1 MTARKKT
8 TRKTERV
15 TAEVRT
21 FLEAFGA
28 RAWDHAAD
36 DHGFI
41 TDNDWQGPFARDPYW
56 GGVEHYLLGFD
67 VAFEVTFGRRATRL
81 EEALLKLYWFER
93 AHNHLLIRGTDTNGF
108 TYGGKADVE
117 ELNRFRAA
125 IGAERPLDRRDE
137 DLETLRRRRALAA

>member
-8 TRKTERV
+8 TRKTARV

-36 DHGFI
+36 DHGFN
-41 TDNDWQGPFARDPYW
+41 TGNDWEGPFARDPYW
-56 GGVEHYLLGFD
+56 GGVEHYLLGFS
-67 VAFEVTFGRRATRL
+67 VAFEVTFGRPATPR
-81 EEALLKLYWFER
+81 EEALLKLYWLER

-108 TYGGKADVE
+108 TYGGGMVDRGLK
-117 ELNRFRAA
+117 RYRAA
-125 IGAERPLDRRDE
+125 IGDEKPLALRGE
-137 DLETLRRRRALAA
+137 DLEALRRRRALAV